1 MKTDIIAKNNQA
13 EKISLKELLNIGKQW
28 WQYLLSKWII
38 IIIFIFIG
46 AGIGLL
52 VSLLTPPKYTAHLS
66 FALVEKSSG
75 GGGLADLASSF
86 GISGLMGSGSS
97 GAFSGDN
104 LLEIIKSRYAIEQT
118 LLTPV
123 NYLGK
128 NENLVEVYIQF
139 NDLRKDWLKNKKNKE
154 LETLSYPIGQKR
166 ETFTRT
172 QDSVLFTIYNRI
184 VSSKSLII
192 ARKDKKVSIVNV
204 DFTSKDEIFSKLF
217 VEQLMDQTYRFYKET
232 KTSQSRANIN
242 MMQHTADSIK
252 GLYEAALY
260 KGAGFSQVNINQAL
274 QFAAVPKIKQEN
286 NAQLYATVYA
296 EVLKNLE
303 TLKLDMARETPIV
316 QMIDEPHFPLLK
328 EKFGKVKGILLGG
341 ILAGFLIV
349 SYLFGNLFI
358 KNILKEQ
365 KMFDDKVL

>member
-13 EKISLKELLNIGKQW
+13 EKISLKELLNKGKQW
-28 WQYLLSKWII
+28 WQYLLSKWILI
-38 IIIFIFIG
+38 LIFIFSG
-46 AGIGLL
+46 VGIGLI
-52 VSLLTPPKYTAHLS
+52 VSLLTPPKYIAHLS

-86 GISGLMGSGSS
+86 GISGSMGSGSS

-123 NYLGK
+123 DYLGK
-128 NENLVEVYIQF
+128 KENLVEVYIQF
-139 NDLRKDWLKNKKNKE
+139 NDLRKDWLKNEKNKE
-154 LETLSYPIGQKR
+154 LKTLSYPIGQKR

-172 QDSVLFTIYNRI
+172 QDSVLYKIYNDI
-184 VSSKSLII
+184 LKSNALIL
-192 ARKDKKVSIVNV
+192 ARKDKKLSIVNV
-204 DFTSKDEIFSKLF
+204 DFTSEDELFSKLF
-217 VEQLMDQTYRFYKET
+217 VERLMAETYKFYSDT
-232 KTSQSRANIN
+232 RTSQSRANIA
-242 MMQHTADSIK
+242 MMKAKADSIK
-252 GLYEAALY
+252 FLYESALY

-274 QFAAVPKIKQEN
+274 QYAAVPKIKQEN

-316 QMIDEPHFPLLK
+316 QIIDTPRFPL
-328 EKFGKVKGILLGG
+328 EKARLGKAKAMTTGG
-341 ILAGFLIV
+341 ILGGFLIV
-349 SYLFGNLFI
+349 FFLLGGM
-358 KNILKEQ
+358 ILKNALKEEEFIQ
-365 KMFDDKVL
+365 S

>member
-1 MKTDIIAKNNQA
+1 MKTDIITKNNQA
-13 EKISLKELLNIGKQW
+13 EKISLKELLNKGKQW

-38 IIIFIFIG
+38 IIFFIFIG
-46 AGIGLL
+46 AGIGLV

-86 GISGLMGSGSS
+86 GVSGLMGSGSS

-123 NYLGK
+123 DYLGK
-128 NENLVEVYIQF
+128 KENLVEVYVQF
-139 NDLRKDWLKNKKNKE
+139 NDLRKEWIKNEKNKE
-154 LETLSYPIGQKR
+154 LKTLSYPIGQKR

-172 QDSVLFTIYNRI
+172 QDSVLYKIYNDI
-184 VSSKSLII
+184 LKSNALIL
-192 ARKDKKVSIVNV
+192 ARKDKKLSIVNV
-204 DFTSKDEIFSKLF
+204 DFTSKDELFSKLF
-217 VEQLMDQTYRFYKET
+217 VERLMAETYKFYSDT
-232 KTSQSRANIN
+232 RTSQSRANIA
-242 MMQHTADSIK
+242 MMKAKADSIK
-252 GLYEAALY
+252 SLYESALY

-274 QFAAVPKIKQEN
+274 QYAAVPKIKQEN

-316 QMIDEPHFPLLK
+316 QIIDTPRFPL
-328 EKFGKVKGILLGG
+328 EKARLGKAKAMTTGG
-341 ILAGFLIV
+341 ILGGFLIV
-349 SYLFGNLFI
+349 FFLLGGM
-358 KNILKEQ
+358 ILKNALKEEEFIQ
-365 KMFDDKVL
+365 S